1 MNMLEFELNGQ
12 TVAVPEGITILEAA
26 KTHGVRIPSLCY
38 HPDQT
43 VKSNCRVCVVEVEG
57 QKSLVAFIAHLTQG
71 EYRGAANHP
80 AMLFGKCPEQRPC
93 GWIAYQ
99 TQALHR
105 QFHGKAGVI
114 Q

>member
-26 KTHGVRIPSLCY
+26 KMHGVRIPSLCY

-57 QKSLVAFIAHLTQG
+57 Q
-71 EYRGAANHP
+71 
-80 AMLFGKCPEQRPC
+80 
-93 GWIAYQ
+93 
-99 TQALHR
+99 
-105 QFHGKAGVI
+105 
-114 Q
+114 